1 MKWGNSIRRNAAM
14 GISFI
19 VILVIISSTLG
30 LIYTWSVRK
39 AVGTVRNKSN
49 QLERLTHLE
58 ENWLRIISTV
68 DNILLTR
75 QGTQVE
81 VKLEPLLDDFKH
93 NLEDI
98 ELSFQPSSPE
108 VEDQNS
114 RIIGELKII
123 SGKLDSVFIEFVAV
137 INKGQWSRAQFIRH
151 NDLSSLQRE
160 LELNLNLLDENIN
173 NELNL
178 SIENSVSLMNKM
190 RLFWIL
196 TAGLAIL
203 FGLSVL
209 YLTSRSILK
218 PITLLVEKSIQ
229 IIDGDLSVRI
239 KARRNNE
246 FDVLAEAL
254 NSMTEGF
261 KNLIQELKD
270 EISERKKAELALI
283 ESEKKFKDI
292 YEHAVEGIFQTTLD
306 GRFLNMNPAMVH
318 YLGYDSKEDL
328 LEECVDIE
336 KQLYVVPEERKKY
349 ISDILSKGRIMDHPV
364 QLYRKDGKKIW
375 MSLNTRLVR
384 GEDGQPPYLE
394 GFATDIS
401 ERKNLLEQ
409 LHQAQKMEAIGR
421 LAGGIAHDFNNI
433 LTVILCYCDILLRSN
448 LSSPANQAV
457 QEMQAASEKGKRMT
471 SQLLAF
477 SRKQVVQ
484 PKIVNLNDIIVN
496 QYNMLNRILGEDIQ
510 IKLSLNED
518 IAEVKID
525 PGQVDQIIMN
535 LVVNARDAMPDGG
548 ILIIETANADFI
560 EETPQS
566 KQWIPSGKYVM
577 LSVSDT
583 GIGMDEQVK
592 SRLFE
597 PFFTTKSKSKGTGL
611 GLATVYGIVKQNSGF
626 IYVYSEIDKG
636 STFKIYFPQTQD
648 KTDEYYMHSRQ
659 DVKTKSKKQ
668 TILLVEDDPG
678 VRLVTENTLTDY
690 GYRIISAE
698 SGEQAIELFN
708 ENKDNIAVVLTD
720 VVMPN
725 MSGKELA
732 EILLKEKEFLKV
744 IYMSGYTE
752 DSIMKTKGLVK
763 DVNFLQKPF
772 TTDELI
778 KMIRKQ

>member
-1 MKWGNSIRRNAAM
+1 M

-39 AVGTVRNKSN
+39 AVGTVRNKST

-75 QGTQVE
+75 QGTQID
-81 VKLEPLLDDFKH
+81 VKLEPLLNDFNHK
-93 NLEDI
+93 LEDI
-98 ELSFQPSSPE
+98 ELSFQPSIPE
-108 VEDQNS
+108 VEDQNA
-114 RIIGELKII
+114 RIIGELKRIN
-123 SGKLDSVFIEFVAV
+123 GKLDSVFVEFVSV

-203 FGLSVL
+203 FGLSAL

-218 PITLLVEKSIQ
+218 PITLLVEKSKQ

-261 KNLIQELKD
+261 QNLIQELKD

-328 LEECVDIE
+328 LENCIDIE
-336 KQLYVVPEERKKY
+336 NQLYVVPEDRKKY
-349 ISDILSKGRIMDHPV
+349 ISDILNKGRIMDHPV

-384 GEDGQPPYLE
+384 GEDSQSLYLE

-401 ERKNLLEQ
+401 ERKNLIEQ

-433 LTVILCYCDILLRSN
+433 LTVILCYCDILLRSK

-484 PKIVNLNDIIVN
+484 PKIVNINDIIVN

-510 IKLSLNED
+510 IKLTLNDD
-518 IAEVKID
+518 IAKVKID

-535 LVVNARDAMPDGG
+535 LVVNARDAMPQGG
-548 ILIIETANADFI
+548 LLVIETANADFI
-560 EETPQS
+560 EETTQS

-611 GLATVYGIVKQNSGF
+611 GLATVYGIVKQNSGY
-626 IYVYSEIDKG
+626 IYVYSEVDKG
-636 STFKIYFPQTQD
+636 STFKIYLPQTQD
-648 KTDEYYMHSRQ
+648 KADEYYLHSRQ
-659 DVKTKSKKQ
+659 DVKTKNKKK

-678 VRLVTENTLTDY
+678 VRLVTENTLADY

-698 SGEQAIELFN
+698 SGDMAIELFN
-708 ENKDNIAVVLTD
+708 ENKDNIAIVLTD

-725 MSGKELA
+725 MSGKELG
-732 EILLKEKEFLKV
+732 EILLKEKASLKI

-752 DSIMKTKGLVK
+752 DSVMKTKGLIK

-772 TTDELI
+772 TTEELI

>member
-1 MKWGNSIRRNAAM
+1 MKWGNSIRKNTAL

-19 VILVIISSTLG
+19 VILVITSSTLG
-30 LIYTWSVRK
+30 FIYTWSVRE

-81 VKLEPLLDDFKH
+81 ARLEPLLDDFNH

-123 SGKLDSVFIEFVAV
+123 SGKLDSVFIEFVEV

-173 NELNL
+173 IELNK
-178 SIENSVSLMNKM
+178 SIRNSVSLMNKM

-196 TAGLAIL
+196 TAVLAIL
-203 FGLSVL
+203 FGLFVL
-209 YLTSRSILK
+209 YLTSRSILR
-218 PITLLVEKSIQ
+218 PITLLVDKSKQ
-229 IIDGDLSVRI
+229 IIDGDYSVRI
-239 KARRNNE
+239 KAGRNNE
-246 FDVLAEAL
+246 FDVLAGAL

-261 KNLIQELKD
+261 QNLIQELKD
-270 EISERKKAELALI
+270 EISERKKAETALI

-349 ISDILSKGRIMDHPV
+349 ISKILSKGRIMDHPV

-448 LSSPANQAV
+448 LSSSANQAV
-457 QEMQAASEKGKRMT
+457 QEMQAASEKAKRMT

-648 KTDEYYMHSRQ
+648 KTDEYYMNSRK

-708 ENKDNIAVVLTD
+708 ENKDNIAIVLTD

-732 EILLKEKEFLKV
+732 EILLKEKESLKV